1 MNACYPS
8 AGPLRAVLGGQ
19 SLVDTRSSGGV
30 DSGTGREYS
39 RRPSTPVAFRP
50 GFNRGRHVDTYS
62 EMPTLDRVLEKY
74 ATSQELM
81 DQIRY
86 TAESLSLSFD
96 QWNEQYVSG
105 PGLYILIVAEVNFDA
120 YTDPL
125 GENRWPVERCRV
137 VGDSAES
144 FTRVARDVAFSRDG
158 AIIVTGD
165 GTIQEQMVRV
175 RSPSRHEVEDIDDLE
190 YADWM
195 RTKHMS
201 ALETSLREDVLWAV
215 TLSEEDGRV
224 TTFLNGTYQDYPR
237 EDIGGR
243 WQPE

>member
-1 MNACYPS
+1 ME
-8 AGPLRAVLGGQ
+8 RAVL
-19 SLVDTRSSGGV
+19 
-30 DSGTGREYS
+30 
-39 RRPSTPVAFRP
+39 
-50 GFNRGRHVDTYS
+50 
-62 EMPTLDRVLEKY
+62 
-74 ATSQELM
+74 
-81 DQIRY
+81 
-86 TAESLSLSFD
+86 
-96 QWNEQYVSG
+96 SG

-195 RTKHMS
+195 GTKHMS
-201 ALETSLREDVLWAV
+201 RWRPRSGRTSSGRSLSARRTAV
-215 TLSEEDGRV
+215 S
-224 TTFLNGTYQDYPR
+224 PR
-237 EDIGGR
+237 S
-243 WQPE
+243 